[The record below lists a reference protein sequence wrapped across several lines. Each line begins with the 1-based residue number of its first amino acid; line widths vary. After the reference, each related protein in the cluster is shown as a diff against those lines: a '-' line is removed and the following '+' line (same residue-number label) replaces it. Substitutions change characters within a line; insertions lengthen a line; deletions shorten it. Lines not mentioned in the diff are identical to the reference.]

1 MIELAGGHDV
11 LGRPHTPS
19 FRVTLEE
26 IVDATPDI
34 ILVSPC
40 GYGAQHARNEYL
52 SMSHSDEWNAIPA
65 VRSGRVYA
73 LEANSYFSR
82 PGPRLVTGIE
92 ALAGVFHLGMPYG
105 EEVQRAVHRMAV
117 RTLSATAAAS

>member
-1 MIELAGGHDV
+1 
-11 LGRPHTPS
+11 LGRTHTPS
-19 FRVTLEE
+19 IRVTLEE
-26 IVDATPDI
+26 IVDAAPDI

-40 GYGAQHARNEYL
+40 GYGAQQAREEYL
-52 SMSHSDEWNAIPA
+52 SMLHEGEWNAMPA
-65 VRSGRVYA
+65 VLSGRVYA

>member
-26 IVDATPDI
+26 IVGATPDI

-52 SMSHSDEWNAIPA
+52 SMSNSDEWNAIPA

-82 PGPRLVTGIE
+82 PGPRLITGIE
-92 ALAGVFHLGMPYG
+92 ALAGVFHPGMPYG